1 MKKMSQLFVLLGA
14 AVPLAVFSVTP
25 TMPAQTNSPAKAGAS
40 LDSLFG
46 DAVVAKGKGVEVK
59 RSDLDA
65 VVVKNKSMAAARQM
79 QVPPDLEEQALKSII
94 INQLFLSKATDAD
107 RAKGKEDYEARLAKV
122 KAQLGLTDA
131 EFEKK
136 ISTQLFGGET
146 REQWDKQ
153 NIDQATIPVVLER
166 ELNVHISDDDV
177 KKFYNDPENVAKFEQ
192 PETVRVSHILL
203 MTTDPERKQPLSDEK
218 KAAKHKQMEDILK
231 RARAGEDFAKLA
243 DQYSEDP
250 GVKENH
256 GEYKFS
262 RNDPFVQE
270 FKDTAFSLTN
280 NQVSDI
286 ITTQFGYHIIK
297 LHEKIPAKKV
307 DYDKVKDSIKDYLTQ
322 QALQKQLPDYTK
334 KLEKD
339 ADIQILDEK
348 LKGVNLAL
356 DAPEKEGAMPPH
368 PTTMHPAT
376 TNK

>member
-25 TMPAQTNSPAKAGAS
+25 DMPAQTNSPAKPGAS

-65 VVVKNKSMAAARQM
+65 IVVKNKAMAAARQM
-79 QVPPDLEEQALKSII
+79 QAPPDIEEQALRTLII
-94 INQLFLSKATDAD
+94 QQLFLSKATDAD
-107 RAKGKEDYEARLAKV
+107 RAKGKENYTTRLAKV
-122 KAQLGLTDA
+122 KSESGLSDA
-131 EFEKK
+131 DFEKR
-136 ISTQLFGGET
+136 ISMQLFGGET

-153 NIDQATIPVVLER
+153 NIDQLTIPVVLER
-166 ELNVHISDDDV
+166 ELNVHVTDDDV
-177 KKFYNDPENVAKFEQ
+177 KKFYEDPANISKFEQ

-203 MTTDPERKQPLSDEK
+203 MTKDAETQQPLSDDK
-218 KAAKHKQMEDILK
+218 KAAKHKQMEDLLK

-256 GEYKFS
+256 GEYKFT

-280 NQVSDI
+280 GQVSDI
-286 ITTQFGYHIIK
+286 ITSQFGYHILK

-307 DYDKVKDSIKDYLTQ
+307 DFDKVKDGIKDYLNQ
-322 QALQKQLPDYTK
+322 QAMQKQLPDYTK
-334 KLEKD
+334 KLEKE
-339 ADIQILDEK
+339 ANIQILDEK
-348 LKGVNLAL
+348 LKNVNLAL
-356 DAPEKEGAMPPH
+356 DAEKEEGAAPP
-368 PTTMHPAT
+368 PAPAP
-376 TNK
+376 NK

>member
-25 TMPAQTNSPAKAGAS
+25 DMPAQTNASAKSGAS

-46 DAVVAKGKGVEVK
+46 DAVVAKGKGIEVK

-65 VVVKNKSMAAARQM
+65 IVVKNKAMAAARQM
-79 QVPPDLEEQALKSII
+79 QTPPDMEQQALKTLII
-94 INQLFLSKATDAD
+94 QQLFLSKATDAD
-107 RAKGKEDYEARLAKV
+107 RAKGKENYQTRLAKV
-122 KAQLGLTDA
+122 KSESGLSDA
-131 EFEKK
+131 DFEKR
-136 ISTQLFGGET
+136 ISMQLFGGET

-153 NIDQATIPVVLER
+153 NIDQLTIPVVLER
-166 ELNVHISDDDV
+166 ELNVHVTDDEV
-177 KKFYNDPENVAKFEQ
+177 KKFYEDPANISKFEQ

-203 MTTDPERKQPLSDEK
+203 MTKDPETQQPLSEEK
-218 KAAKHKQMEDILK
+218 KAAKHKQMEDLLK

-256 GEYKFS
+256 GEYKFT

-280 NQVSDI
+280 GQVSDI
-286 ITTQFGYHIIK
+286 ITSQFGYHILK

-307 DYDKVKDSIKDYLTQ
+307 DFDKVKDGIKDYLTQ

-356 DAPEKEGAMPPH
+356 DAPEKEEGAA
-368 PTTMHPAT
+368 PAPAPAPS
-376 TNK
+376 K

>member
-25 TMPAQTNSPAKAGAS
+25 DMPAQTNSPAKAGAS

-65 VVVKNKSMAAARQM
+65 IVVKNKAMAAARQM
-79 QVPPDLEEQALKSII
+79 QAPPDIEEQALKTLVIQ
-94 INQLFLSKATDAD
+94 QLFLSKATDAD
-107 RAKGKEDYEARLAKV
+107 RAKGKENYQTRLAKV
-122 KAQLGLTDA
+122 KTESGLSDA
-131 EFEKK
+131 DFEKR
-136 ISTQLFGGET
+136 ISMQLFGGET

-153 NIDQATIPVVLER
+153 NIDQLTIPVVLER
-166 ELNVHISDDDV
+166 ELNVHVSDDDV
-177 KKFYNDPENVAKFEQ
+177 KKFYEDPANIAKFEQ

-203 MTTDPERKQPLSDEK
+203 MTKDAETQQPLSDDK
-218 KAAKHKQMEDILK
+218 KAAKHKQMEDLLK

-256 GEYKFS
+256 GEYKFTK
-262 RNDPFVQE
+262 NDPFVQE

-280 NQVSDI
+280 GQVSDI
-286 ITTQFGYHIIK
+286 ITTQFGYHILK
-297 LHEKIPAKKV
+297 LHEKTPAKKV
-307 DYDKVKDSIKDYLTQ
+307 DFDKVKDGIKDFQTQ
-322 QALQKQLPDYTK
+322 QAMQKLLPDYTK

-356 DAPEKEGAMPPH
+356 DAPEKEAPAMPPSAS
-368 PTTMHPAT
+368 PAPG
-376 TNK
+376 K